1 MVDIIPPPIII
12 GNGLGLRPIRNR
24 KPHERFHLLTS
35 YFCPLTIL
43 LLTLWLCHTGG
54 PEDWMRNRL
63 LWLSEEGRRNIM
75 ATSDL
80 ERKVE
85 TTPVKTSI
93 IDAIVN
99 RKVIIRRSE

>member
-1 MVDIIPPPIII
+1 
-12 GNGLGLRPIRNR
+12 
-24 KPHERFHLLTS
+24 
-35 YFCPLTIL
+35 
-43 LLTLWLCHTGG
+43 
-54 PEDWMRNRL
+54 
-63 LWLSEEGRRNIM
+63 M

-99 RKVIIRRSE
+99 RKVIIRRSEISSTLSSTFSTLASKVLK